1 MRRDLLR
8 SLLLFLMLGITG
20 ITLGQ
25 SHGLTFQAVILNR
38 PDNNTEIPGVD
49 VPGGSYLS
57 DQQLDIR
64 FTINNENGDVD
75 YQEEQTTAT
84 DRYGLISVIIGDGT
98 MTAESP
104 DVFKEISWDG
114 TPKELVV
121 EVNIPEPFGYGM
133 FVEFSRQ
140 KLVFA
145 PYAYHRNITATG
157 TMDID
162 GATNLNS
169 SLNVNNG
176 SPTVL
181 TGTLTVDGCVYLN
194 DCLEVD
200 GTTDLNNGLDVNYN
214 TPTDLSGTLNVDG
227 ATTMN
232 SSLDVDGATTL
243 NLTLDVDGAT
253 TLNSTL
259 DVDGSTTLNS
269 TLEVDGATTLN
280 NTLNVAGATTINNT
294 LTVAGNTTLQ
304 NDLFVEGTAE
314 IGESLRL
321 GRTADLGQLHVNT
334 NGYSNETTTLKSR
347 QGDASI
353 LGAESADGTY
363 RTTVW
368 DDGLIELFPGSRQV
382 RIDGEASGGATN
394 NTGSYPLYVK
404 GAQQGIAV
412 KLNTS
417 AVNSG
422 NNFLYFS
429 DNSFIRGSVQ
439 GQTLN
444 ELRNSFDYI
453 WFNTMSALDE
463 AFIAAEGVACGAQ
476 LDVGEA
482 GVMVANAIVI
492 AAQWAEEFYHMETE
506 VGVVYQSNSADYAEW
521 LEREAGTADLR
532 PGTIVGVNGGR
543 ISTRTEGARQ
553 LMVVSTAPLVLGNTP
568 PAGEEANYEKVA
580 FLGQVPV
587 EVRGVVNV
595 GDYVLASGLND
606 GTGIGKSPSAMTLE
620 DYDRIVGVAWS
631 TARFP
636 NGTSQVNTAV
646 GMNHGAINEQL
657 KRQKQELDALNG
669 TLQEVLSYLKAKDPD
684 FAVALSG
691 VAARPV
697 AAVPQVAA
705 PVAQPKV
712 VRDKKDVEAL
722 LRNQPDILERT
733 LAGAKSLLAAKGY
746 PVNEEPLAQCFNTEA
761 FFARL
766 NMSAPVPERTFR
778 PMVPD
783 PQQNRTKVR

>member
-1 MRRDLLR
+1 MCRDLLR
-8 SLLLFLMLGITG
+8 HLLLFVTLGITG
-20 ITLGQ
+20 IAMGQ
-25 SHGLTFQAVILNR
+25 SHGLTFQALILNR

-64 FTINNENGDVD
+64 FTIHNEDGDID
-75 YQEEQTTAT
+75 YQEEHTTTT

-121 EVNIPEPFGYGM
+121 EVNIPEPFGFGM

-169 SLNVNNG
+169 SLSVNNG
-176 SPTVL
+176 SPTLL
-181 TGTLTVDGCVYLN
+181 TGTLTVDGCVYLH
-194 DCLEVD
+194 DCLVVD
-200 GTTDLNNGLDVNYN
+200 GTTDLNNGLNVNYN

-232 SSLDVDGATTL
+232 STLDVDGATTL

-269 TLEVDGATTLN
+269 TLDVDGATTLH

-304 NDLFVEGTAE
+304 SDLFVEGSAE

-321 GRTADLGQLHVNT
+321 GRTADLGQLQVNT
-334 NGYSNETTTLKSR
+334 DGYANETTTLKAR
-347 QGDASI
+347 QGDISI
-353 LGAESADGTY
+353 LGAESADGTA
-363 RTTVW
+363 RALVW
-368 DDGLIELFPGSRQV
+368 DDGLIEMFPGTRQV
-382 RIDGEASGGATN
+382 RIDGQASGGATN

-429 DNSFIRGSVQ
+429 DNSYIRGSVQ
-439 GQTLN
+439 GQTLS
-444 ELRNSFDYI
+444 ELHNSFEYI
-453 WFNTMSALDE
+453 WFNSMAVLDE
-463 AFIAAEGVACGAQ
+463 AFILAEGVACGAQ
-476 LDVGEA
+476 LDLGEA
-482 GVMVANAIVI
+482 GVMAANAILI
-492 AAQWAEEFYHMETE
+492 LAQWAEEFYHMETE

-521 LEREAGTADLR
+521 LQRDAGVEDLA

-543 ISTRTEGARQ
+543 ISTMTEGARQ

-580 FLGQVPV
+580 FLGQVPLQ
-587 EVRGVVNV
+587 VRGVVNV

-606 GTGIGKSPSAMTLE
+606 GTGIGKAPADMTLE

-631 TARFP
+631 RALFP

-646 GMNHGAINEQL
+646 GMNQGAINDQL
-657 KRQKQELDALNG
+657 KRQKQELDALKG
-669 TLQEVLSYLKAKDPD
+669 TMQELLSYLRAKDPSFPVD
-684 FAVALSG
+684 LPGTAAQPAAAPPAVA
-691 VAARPV
+691 
-697 AAVPQVAA
+697 AA
-705 PVAQPKV
+705 PARTPV
-712 VRDKKDVEAL
+712 VRDRKEVEAL
-722 LRNQPDILERT
+722 LRSHPEILERT
-733 LAGAKSLLAAKGY
+733 LAGARSLLAAKGY
-746 PVNEEPLAQCFNTEA
+746 PVDEEPLAQCFNTEA

-766 NMSAPVPERTFR
+766 NRSAPVPDRTPR
-778 PMVPD
+778 PVVPD
-783 PQQNRTKVR
+783 VPRSDQRIR